1 VRRFFAALGVA
12 IVAATVMPYAQS
24 TQSVAL
30 ADSESSS
37 LWFVELSS
45 PPTAE
50 GTALAAL
57 EREESD
63 FHASATGAGVR
74 YSERRHF
81 RDLWNGLTVQATG
94 HEAGKL
100 RALPGVQSVYP
111 VVKVSVP
118 QPPANEITEP
128 NPSTDLITAIK
139 MTGVDV
145 AQNQLGLTGRG
156 VRVAII
162 DTGIDF
168 DHPDLGGCFGPGC
181 RVEKGFDLVG
191 DAFNADDANPIIAP
205 DPIPDDCAGHGT
217 HVAGIV
223 GANGTIRGVAPD
235 VKFHAYRVF
244 GCQGTTTSDIILAA
258 MEMVLHDNVQVLNMS
273 LGAALQWPQYPTGQA
288 SNRLVKH
295 GIVVVAAIGNEATF
309 GLYGAAAPG
318 VGKDV
323 IGVASFDNTNANLV
337 AFTVSPDAKS
347 IGYVAS
353 DSPRPPTT
361 GSSPMAR
368 TGTTASA
375 ADACAALPAG
385 SLTGKVAL
393 IRRGT
398 CSFYQKS
405 LTAQNAGAIGVVL
418 YNNVT
423 GFISPTVAGTPAIT
437 IPVVAISA
445 VNGALIDSRL
455 AGGPVTMT
463 WTNSVTSELNPTG
476 NLISSFSSWGLAAD
490 LSFKPDIGAP
500 GGSIRSTLP
509 LEQGGFGN
517 LSGTSMAS
525 PHVAGAVAL
534 LLQARPRTGPDEVQE
549 RLQNTARPHPFGS
562 VTSSFIDA
570 VHRQGAG
577 MLQIDDA
584 VLSGVVVAPS
594 SLALGE
600 IESGSVTRWLRLR
613 QDDGDDGHGHR
624 WRRHGRRDHDGDH
637 RDHEGDHRDHEGDHR
652 DREGDDD
659 DDMPVTYTLGH
670 QPAIATGADTFA
682 ISLFASFARVTFS
695 QPTVTV
701 GGDETALVGVRIT
714 PPGPSSPAR
723 LFGGYITLTPSD
735 GGPVL
740 RVPYAGYN
748 GDYQAIQ
755 ALTPT
760 PNKFPW
766 LAKVVGPN
774 LVNQPTGAAFTM
786 QGDDVPFILFHLNH
800 QVAEFKLEVF
810 DVATGR
816 SVHFADD
823 ERFVGRNSSAT
834 AFFAITWD
842 GTTFKRPNGKTK
854 AVPNGTY
861 QIDLSILKALGDPAN
876 PAHFEHWLSPNITI
890 AR

>member
-1 VRRFFAALGVA
+1 
-12 IVAATVMPYAQS
+12 MPYAQAP
-24 TQSVAL
+24 QSVAL

-45 PPTAE
+45 PPTTE
-50 GTALAAL
+50 GTPLAAL

-63 FHASATGAGVR
+63 FHAAATGAGVR
-74 YSERRHF
+74 YAERQHF
-81 RDLWNGLTVQATG
+81 RDLWNGLTVRATG
-94 HEAGKL
+94 REAGKL
-100 RALPGVQSVYP
+100 RSLPGVQSVYP
-111 VVKVSVP
+111 VLKVRIP
-118 QPPANEITEP
+118 QPAASGIPEP
-128 NPSTDLITAIK
+128 NATTDLITAIK

-145 AQNQLGLTGRG
+145 AQNELGLTGRG

-181 RVEKGFDLVG
+181 RVERGFDLVG
-191 DAFNADDANPIIAP
+191 DAFNADDVNPIIAP

-223 GANGTIRGVAPD
+223 GANGGIRGVAPD

-244 GCQGTTTSDIILAA
+244 GCQGSTTSDVILSA
-258 MEMVLHDNVQVLNMS
+258 MEMVLHDNAQVLNMS

-288 SNRLVKH
+288 ANRLVRR
-295 GIVVVAAIGNEATF
+295 GIVVVAAIGNEATS
-309 GLYGAAAPG
+309 GLYAAAAPG
-318 VGKDV
+318 VARDV

-337 AFTVSPDAKS
+337 AFTVSPDAKP
-347 IGYVAS
+347 IGWLNS
-353 DSPRPPTT
+353 DNPPPPTT
-361 GSSPMAR
+361 GTAPMAR

-375 ADACAALPAG
+375 DDACAPLPPG
-385 SLTGKVAL
+385 SLTGKIAL

-405 LTAQNAGAIGVVL
+405 FNAQSAGAIGVVL
-418 YNNVT
+418 YNNVA
-423 GFISPTVAGTPAIT
+423 GFINPTVAGSPAVT
-437 IPVVAISA
+437 IPVVAISGL
-445 VNGALIDSRL
+445 NGALIDSRL
-455 AGGPVTMT
+455 AGGPVTLT
-463 WTNSVTSELNPTG
+463 WTNTVASEPNPTG

-490 LSFKPDIGAP
+490 LSFKPNIGAP
-500 GGSIRSTLP
+500 GGWIRSTLP
-509 LEQGGFGN
+509 LEQGGYGT

-525 PHVAGAVAL
+525 PHIAGAVAL
-534 LLQARPRTGPDEVQE
+534 LLQARPHSSPKAVQE

-562 VTSSFIDA
+562 VNSTFIDA

-584 VLSGVVVAPS
+584 VLSGTVVEPS
-594 SLALGE
+594 SLALGA

-613 QDDGDDGHGHR
+613 QDDLDNDGHGHS
-624 WRRHGRRDHDGDH
+624 WRRHGH
-637 RDHEGDHRDHEGDHR
+637 RDGNE
-652 DREGDDD
+652 DDD
-659 DDMPVTYTLGH
+659 GEDVDAPVTYTLGH
-670 QPAIATGADTFA
+670 QPAIATGADTFTV
-682 ISLFASFARVTFS
+682 SLFASYATVTFS
-695 QPTVTV
+695 RPTVTL
-701 GGDETALVGVRIT
+701 GGHGHSDEDALVGVTIT
-714 PPGPSSPAR
+714 PPGSLAPAR

-760 PNKFPW
+760 PNNFPW

-774 LVNQPTGAAFTM
+774 LVSQPAGAAFTM
-786 QGDDVPFILFHLNH
+786 QEEDVPFILFHLNH
-800 QVAEFKLEVF
+800 QVTEFKLEVF
-810 DVATGR
+810 DVATGE
-816 SVHFADD
+816 SMHLADD
-823 ERFVGRNSSAT
+823 ERFVGRNSTDT

-842 GTTFKRPNGKTK
+842 GTTFKRPGGTAT

-861 QIDLSILKALGDPAN
+861 RIDLSILKALGDPRN

-890 AR
+890 ARP